1 HAKWFAVY
9 VEQPGM
15 AMQPEAVRSQA
26 ADNLKL
32 ADDLGAETIT
42 LPGRNVAEEIVR
54 FARQRSVTRI
64 IVGKPKSSPGRAIL
78 SRRRS
83 PVDQL
88 VRLSGEVDVYVMDGE
103 PGEQREAAYVI
114 RPRPVPLSDYGA
126 AVLYLI
132 VATLVCFA
140 MYPYF
145 HLSNLIMV
153 YLLGV
158 TLTATGCGRGP
169 AILSSL
175 LS

>member
-78 SRRRS
+78 SRS
-83 PVDQL
+83 AVDQL
-88 VRLSGEVDVYVMDGE
+88 VRLRGEVDVYVMDGE
-103 PGEQREAAYVI
+103 AGEQREAAYVI
-114 RPRPVPLSDYGA
+114 RTRP
-126 AVLYLI
+126 
-132 VATLVCFA
+132 
-140 MYPYF
+140 
-145 HLSNLIMV
+145 
-153 YLLGV
+153 
-158 TLTATGCGRGP
+158 
-169 AILSSL
+169 
-175 LS
+175 